1 MLFHIPTIRTAIGP
15 PTALLELKM
24 FAIEIDFNDGVSQPE
39 TILVRRPQVVIGA
52 SDYAHV
58 VVEDLKEH
66 EVELRVIRDKGRR
79 LRCKPIGSAKTIS
92 ALGLTD
98 QIYENRATIKIGSLV
113 LEIQALDSDLV
124 YKEGEPPDRAGVRV
138 LQSAASVAGPRF
150 PAVMV
155 FGQNPM
161 VVSFSPKQTVTIG
174 RSNQCLVRLDSPDV
188 SSQHAKMG
196 FEGGTFWIEDL
207 GSTNGT
213 FIDQQQIGGRTH
225 VPAGVPVTIGR
236 DISIVGL
243 DSEEMGEKLLSS
255 ASERVGVIPPPPRR
269 GYPAILCVSEGARPS
284 RVVINQNSTLKIGR
298 DPSSDMWL
306 GVPHV
311 SRLHCMVSRSHDNEL
326 VVKDLSTNGT
336 YYDEGVLEKG
346 DTLAIH
352 GDPKVLDFGGGI
364 TVAICFNED
373 QERLFIESHGEPF
386 VFGDRRSR
394 MTRAGRGTKSLTA
407 AAARVIAES
416 ANSASPAPE
425 KPRQRGALGAFL
437 DFVQLL
443 DKRSR
448 KFLYLTL
455 FLVTLLIVLVAWLLL
470 RSIFV

>member
-1 MLFHIPTIRTAIGP
+1 
-15 PTALLELKM
+15 M

-39 TILVRRPQVVIGA
+39 TILVRRPHVVIGA

-58 VVEDLKEH
+58 VVEDMKEH

-79 LRCKPIGSAKTIS
+79 LRCRPLGSAKTID
-92 ALGLTD
+92 ALGLSD
-98 QIYENRATIKIGSLV
+98 QIYENVATVQIGSLV
-113 LEIQALDSDLV
+113 LEIQALDADLV

-138 LQSAASVAGPRF
+138 LQNAASVAGPRF
-150 PAVMV
+150 PAVIV

-161 VVSFSPKQTVTIG
+161 IISFSPKQTVAIG
-174 RSNQCLVRLDSPDV
+174 RSNQCLVRLDSPEV

-196 FEGGTFWIEDL
+196 FEGGSFWVEDL

-213 FIDQQQIGGRTH
+213 FIDQQQIGGKTM
-225 VPAGVPVTIGR
+225 VPSGVPVTIGR
-236 DISIVGL
+236 DISIVGV
-243 DSEEMGEKLLSS
+243 DSEEMAENLLSS
-255 ASERVGVIPPPPRR
+255 ASERIEAVPPPPRR
-269 GYPAILCVSEGARPS
+269 GYPAVLCVSEGARPS

-336 YYDEGVLEKG
+336 QYDEGILEKG
-346 DTLAIH
+346 DTLAIR
-352 GDPKVLDFGGGI
+352 GEPKVLDFGGGV

-386 VFGDRRSR
+386 VFSDRKSR
-394 MTRAGRGTKSLTA
+394 LTRAGRGTKSLTA
-407 AAARVIAES
+407 AVARAIAES
-416 ANSASPAPE
+416 ADGAGLVPE
-425 KPRQRGALGAFL
+425 KKRKRGTFAAFM

-448 KFLYLTL
+448 KFLYFTL